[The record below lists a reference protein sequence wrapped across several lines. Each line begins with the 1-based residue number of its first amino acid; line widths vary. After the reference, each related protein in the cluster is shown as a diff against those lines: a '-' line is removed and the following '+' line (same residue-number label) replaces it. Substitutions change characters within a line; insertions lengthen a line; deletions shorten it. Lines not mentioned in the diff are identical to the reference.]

1 MERRGIIC
9 AGTSVLDVNNLIEAW
24 PAEEQIAFIRECIL
38 APGGPPH
45 NAATGLIKLQAPF
58 PVSMLGVVGDDHYGE
73 VFLEKAKAYGLDVSG
88 IRIIKG
94 INTDYTHVMTSMAT
108 GRRTFF
114 YQHGANNTLRG
125 EHLLPPD
132 DTAKIFYV
140 GSPGLSEALD
150 QSDGWRVAL
159 TYARVHGFKT
169 CMELCPV
176 PPDVQRAAVR
186 PCLPLLDYFVI
197 NDSEAEIVSGRPVLK
212 DGQFDRELAF
222 AAGQELLDMGVN
234 EVVAIHHPMGAVAL
248 RKSGER
254 CFAPTVKI
262 EQSEIISSVGAGDA
276 FYAGMLF
283 GLHEDW
289 SLERCLAL
297 AHASAATSLFSPTT
311 SASIRPWAEC
321 LAFAA
326 ERGLR
331 AYGSSSASQ

>member
-9 AGTSVLDVNNLIEAW
+9 AGTVVLDINYLIHAW
-24 PAEEQIAFIRECIL
+24 PQEEQIAFIRESIP

-45 NAATGLIKLQAPF
+45 NAATGLLKLSAPF
-58 PVSMLGVVGDDHYGE
+58 PVSLIAVVGDDHYGDI
-73 VFLEKAKAYGLDVSG
+73 FLEKAAAYGLDVSDV
-88 IRIIKG
+88 RVIKG
-94 INTDYTHVMTSMAT
+94 INTDYTHVMTSKVT

-114 YQHGANNTLRG
+114 FQQGANTTLRG
-125 EHLLPPD
+125 EHLLPRD
-132 DTAKIFYV
+132 DKAKIFYV

-150 QSDGWRVAL
+150 ESDGWRVAL
-159 TYARVHGFKT
+159 TYARQHGFKT

-197 NDSEAEIVSGRPVLK
+197 NDSEAEIVSGKPVLK
-212 DGQFDRELAF
+212 DGAFDRDLAF
-222 AAGQELLDMGVN
+222 VAAQTLLDMGVN
-234 EVVAIHHPMGAVAL
+234 EVAAIHHPMGAIAL

-254 CFAPTVKI
+254 AFAATVKI
-262 EQSEIISSVGAGDA
+262 EQSEIVSSVGAGDA

-289 SLERCLAL
+289 SLAQCLAL
-297 AHASAATSLFSPTT
+297 ANASAATSLFSPTT
-311 SASIRPWAEC
+311 SASIRPWQDC

-331 AYGSSSASQ
+331 V